1 MITKWKY
8 FDLLTNSLNILL
20 KEIYGDHWRICEW
33 ISELKGVTAFL
44 LFQGPVF
51 YLALFHG
58 NLYLVYS
65 ANLTTPFVPVIS
77 SGETLNDGAYHTVKI
92 ELGGSG

>member
-8 FDLLTNSLNILL
+8 FHFLTNSLNIAL
-20 KEIYGDHWRICEW
+20 KEIYEDHWRICEW
-33 ISELKGVTAFL
+33 ISELNGVTVFL
-44 LFQGPVF
+44 LFQGPFF

-65 ANLTTPFVPVIS
+65 ANLTTKFVPVIS
-77 SGETLNDGAYHTVKI
+77 SGETLNDGAYHAVKI
-92 ELGGSG
+92 ELGSSG